1 MTETPEVAE
10 NVTEVP
16 EVAAP
21 PVADSLVGIMAA
33 EVFDHAAAAE
43 ALAEAAQ
50 RLRELVAGV
59 FGDPS
64 NYPSKKAFLA
74 DFSEIR
80 DLSLA
85 AKRLMSAFRNNGI
98 LEQKDI
104 MLDQIQ
110 PGNKPSV
117 EKYDMEI
124 EILMTKRA
132 KRKAELGEELTADEQ
147 ALLDKA
153 AEAAAK
159 IPGADVPE
167 LPID

>member
-1 MTETPEVAE
+1 MTETADVTAD
-10 NVTEVP
+10 VTEVF

-21 PVADSLVGIMAA
+21 TVADGLVGIMLA

-64 NYPSKKAFLA
+64 GYSSKKAFLA

-85 AKRLMSAFRNNGI
+85 TKRLMNAFRNNGI
-98 LEQKDI
+98 LEQKDV

-110 PGNKPSV
+110 PGNKPSI

-132 KRKAELGEELTADEQ
+132 KRKADLGEPLTDDEQ

-153 AEAAAK
+153 AAAE
-159 IPGADVPE
+159 GAVQSAPE